1 MALYNLN
8 NEYDALSFK
17 EKVKSLL
24 TKRSYVEL
32 KAKHTTRSL
41 SQNAYLHVL
50 LGLFACEY
58 GISIEEA
65 KIDFFKR
72 ECNRDIFEKARTN
85 KFGKEVK
92 YLRSSADLD
101 KAQMTTA
108 IERFRNYAV
117 SVAGIYLPAPN
128 EYDHLF
134 YAQQL
139 IEQNKEYL

>member
-32 KAKHTTRSL
+32 KVKHTTRSL
-41 SQNAYLHVL
+41 AQNAYLHVL
-50 LGLFACEY
+50 LGLFAYEY
-58 GISIEEA
+58 GVSIEEA

-85 KFGKEVK
+85 KVK

-101 KAQMTTA
+101 KAQMTIA

-139 IEQNKEYL
+139 IEKNKEYL